1 MNTLQIE
8 LRLLRWP
15 LLRFGAALLLSLAIA
30 AGAWHFMQ
38 QAAAETRLAEEA
50 AARIHNETQRLQN
63 EEQDMR
69 SKIAEYQAIAARG
82 IIGAERRLDWVE
94 LMRNIQRERKLLGLE
109 YEIQPQ
115 MPLSKLV
122 LAGGGHVFMNSAM
135 GVAIPLLHEEDLLHF
150 FSDLQEQAP
159 AFTRLRA
166 CRIKR
171 NIGGSNETGLPPQL
185 MAECQIDWI
194 TLAGSKTP

>member
-1 MNTLQIE
+1 MNTLQTE

-69 SKIAEYQAIAARG
+69 SKIVEYQAIAARG

-115 MPLSKLV
+115 MPLSKSV

-171 NIGGSNETGLPPQL
+171 NIGGRNETGLPPQL

-194 TLAGSKTP
+194 TLAGSKMP